1 MLDSLK
7 QAGKNIGRE
16 INRAWENL
24 SEGWRELL
32 SRSSD
37 ALTHFTRNK
46 DEESGAL
53 ATSVASSLANFPR
66 WSLLAGEVEET
77 GKDVLVRME
86 VPGMD
91 KEDCRITIE
100 GNMLYVSGEK
110 RFERETHDS
119 TYHVMERAYGAFQRA
134 IPLPSNVD
142 IDQAAASY
150 KNGVL
155 TVRLPKTGGGAT
167 AKSIPVS

>member
-1 MLDSLK
+1 MLDTLK

-16 INRAWENL
+16 LNRAWESL

-32 SRSSD
+32 SRSGN
-37 ALTHFTRNK
+37 ALTHFTRPK
-46 DEESGAL
+46 DAEAPESGAL
-53 ATSVASSLANFPR
+53 VPFPS

-77 GKDVLVRME
+77 GKDVLVRVEM
-86 VPGMD
+86 PGMD
-91 KEDCRITIE
+91 KADCRITIE

-142 IDQAAASY
+142 IDQADASY
-150 KNGVL
+150 KDGVL
-155 TVRLPKTGGGAT
+155 TVRLPKTGGGGT
-167 AKSIPVS
+167 AKTIPVS